1 MVIYSISARN
11 LRVQFPLDI
20 YLKKEKK
27 MEQILLIIFSIGAI
41 ISGFIVISAIN
52 PINSVFGL
60 ILAFTNVSFILL
72 ILEIEFLALLFL
84 IVYIGAIAILF
95 LFVIMMLDIRLVEIF
110 ENSTR
115 YLPIGFF
122 IGIIF
127 FLELIILIDEE
138 NGFINITYDSF
149 TSIEWLGNILYT
161 EGFYYFI
168 ISSIILLIAM
178 IGAIVL
184 TLYHE
189 SNIKRQD
196 IFTQVRSENNI
207 RLRKN
212 VIK

>member
-11 LRVQFPLDI
+11 IGVRFPLDI
-20 YLKKEKK
+20 SIK
-27 MEQILLIIFSIGAI
+27 MEQLLLLFFSIGAI
-41 ISGFIVISAIN
+41 ISGFLVISAIN

-127 FLELIILIDEE
+127 FLELIVLIDEE
-138 NGFINITYDSF
+138 NGFLNISYDSY
-149 TSIEWLGNILYT
+149 TSIQWLGNLLYT
-161 EGFYYFI
+161 DGFYYFL

-189 SNIKRQD
+189 SDVKRQD
-196 IFTQVRSENNI
+196 IFTQVRSDYLKNI

-212 VIK
+212 V

>member
-1 MVIYSISARN
+1 
-11 LRVQFPLDI
+11 
-20 YLKKEKK
+20 
-27 MEQILLIIFSIGAI
+27 MEQLLLLFFSIGAI
-41 ISGFIVISAIN
+41 ISGFLVISAIN

-127 FLELIILIDEE
+127 FLELIVLIDEE
-138 NGFINITYDSF
+138 NGFLNISYDSY
-149 TSIEWLGNILYT
+149 TSIQWLGNLLYT
-161 EGFYYFI
+161 DGFYYFL

-189 SNIKRQD
+189 SDVKRQD
-196 IFTQVRSENNI
+196 IFTQVRSDYLKNI

-212 VIK
+212 V